1 MPSIPRPR
9 RFFSPVMLPA
19 TFAVLAGC
27 ESIRGSEPS
36 TVSTS
41 QIVSSAYWFRGSPRS
56 LTPVTQGDL
65 VVSSPLAFG
74 GKLSFTTWYN
84 LQLFNRT
91 GDAIFPDGTGGEATE
106 IDLVVDYAREL
117 EGLAVQIGGIG
128 YHYPEAGASTREAY
142 VGGVLEAL
150 GLSLGLTAYYDLDLL
165 DDYYVL
171 TRATRAFEL
180 DERWNAALS
189 LLVGYMSDDQAGFY
203 FGRERSGLS
212 DLLLTGSLDY
222 HFDENTTVFLRAQG
236 VTVPDDEFGDAL
248 DDAGLDQSGLWLT
261 LGAAWG
267 L

>member
-1 MPSIPRPR
+1 LLS
-9 RFFSPVMLPA
+9 A
-19 TFAVLAGC
+19 TLAALAGC
-27 ESIRGSEPS
+27 ESIRGTEPS

-41 QIVSSAYWFRGSPRS
+41 QIVSSAYWFRGTPRS

-65 VVSSPLAFG
+65 VVNSPMAFG
-74 GKLSFTTWYN
+74 GTLSFTTWYN
-84 LQLFNRT
+84 LQLSNRT

-106 IDLVVDYAREL
+106 IDLVVDYTREL

-128 YHYPEAGASTREAY
+128 YHYPEGAQSTREAY
-142 VGGVLEAL
+142 VGGTLEAL
-150 GLSLGLTAYYDLDLL
+150 GLSLGLTAYYDLDQA

-171 TRATRAFEL
+171 TRASRAFEL
-180 DERWNAALS
+180 DERWNAALT
-189 LLVGYMSDDQAGFY
+189 LLLGYMSDDQAELY

-222 HFDENTTVFLRAQG
+222 HFDENTTVFLRAAG
-236 VTVPDDEFGDAL
+236 VSVPDDELEGAL

-261 LGAAWG
+261 IGAAWG